1 VSSVDLV
8 RPRLTNSTLDGAAGP
23 AGAVGRSGC
32 HPFTAA
38 VGLAPRHADGPK
50 PQASADISSLP
61 MATVALT
68 RLFIGGAWEEAG
80 SGHTAEATSPATG
93 ESLGPVA
100 QGDREDAR
108 RAIAAARTAF
118 PGWGSATAFER
129 AEALRR
135 VADVCDARRDE
146 LARVC
151 TLDQGKPLHE
161 SYDEVDELVAM
172 WRCAAEDGLRI
183 EGSIPPS
190 SGEGK
195 RVLLMRR
202 PKGPV
207 AVVTPWNWPYTM
219 PAEIIAPA
227 LACGNTVVWNPAPTT
242 AVCSGA
248 LADCIAE
255 ADLPPGVFNFVPG
268 PGPMVGDEI
277 VANPGTVA
285 VGFIGSTATGNR
297 IAERAAGK
305 ALLLEMGG
313 NGPLVVIEDA
323 DLGAAADATLSACFL
338 CAGQSCTAGERILVH
353 EAVRAEFVYRLR
365 SLTASVT
372 LGDPFSDDTTMGPLN
387 NEPVAAKMD
396 EHVADAV
403 NRGAEV
409 IAGGARAEGF
419 PTDLYWPA
427 TVLDGVPADA
437 RVATEETFGP
447 IAPIVSIS
455 SLDEAIELTNSSPYG
470 LLSAIFTADLYNGLR
485 FADEVH
491 SGLVNINET
500 TNYWENHLP
509 FGGRAG
515 TDSGTGRVG
524 GRYPFEVL
532 TELQTIVIG
541 GR

>member
-1 VSSVDLV
+1 M
-8 RPRLTNSTLDGAAGP
+8 A
-23 AGAVGRSGC
+23 
-32 HPFTAA
+32 TAA
-38 VGLAPRHADGPK
+38 TVTQLFVGGRWVAAESGETAD
-50 PQASADISSLP
+50 
-61 MATVALT
+61 
-68 RLFIGGAWEEAG
+68 
-80 SGHTAEATSPATG
+80 ATSPATG
-93 ESLGPVA
+93 ETLGPVS
-100 QGDREDAR
+100 QGDRQDAQ
-108 RAIAAARTAF
+108 RAIDAARDAF
-118 PGWGSATAFER
+118 PTWAAATAFER
-129 AEALRR
+129 AHALRR
-135 VADVCDARRDE
+135 IADVCESRRDE
-146 LARVC
+146 LARIC
-151 TLDQGKPLHE
+151 TLDQGKPIAE

-172 WRCAAEDGLRI
+172 WRGAAEDGIRI

-190 SGEGK
+190 AFERH

-207 AVVTPWNWPYTM
+207 AIVTPWNWPYTM
-219 PAEIIAPA
+219 PAEIVAPA
-227 LACGNTVVWNPAPTT
+227 LACGNTVVWTPAPTT

-268 PGPMVGDEI
+268 PGPVVGDEI
-277 VANPGTVA
+277 VSNPGTVA
-285 VGFIGSTATGNR
+285 VGFIGSTATGRR

-305 ALLLEMGG
+305 SLLLEMGG
-313 NGPLVVIEDA
+313 NGPLVVMEDA
-323 DLGAAADATLSACFL
+323 DLNAAAEAAVTACFL

-353 EAVRAEFVYRLR
+353 EAVREEFVARLR
-365 SLTASVT
+365 EGAVKAA
-372 LGDPFSDDTTMGPLN
+372 LGDPLSSDTVMGPLN
-387 NEPVAAKMD
+387 NEPVAEKMD
-396 EHVADAV
+396 EHVEDAV
-403 NRGAEV
+403 KRGAEV
-409 IAGGARAEGF
+409 LAGGSRADGF

-427 TVLDGVPADA
+427 TVLDGVPPDA
-437 RVATEETFGP
+437 LAVTEETFGP
-447 IAPIVSIS
+447 IAPVVGVSG
-455 SLDEAIELTNSSPYG
+455 LDEAIRLTNESPYG
-470 LLSAIFTADLYNGLR
+470 LLAAVFTGDLYDGLR